1 MIPILLI
8 VIILLETGH
17 FGVVRIWILLNH
29 CFNSQASYETP
40 VVVKE
45 GILPQ
50 YCQVGIE
57 IKILHS
63 GSIDPAGVS
72 LHVSTGRTWNFDSPL
87 GLWKHC
93 QSWERRN
100 TSISTRSQRMPIY
113 IDDIN
118 GQRGHTFWNIIALVY
133 KSTQKLDSPH
143 ERWGERPRDSVV
155 LKQSPLS
162 ILDSILKSR
171 DMTLLTK
178 AHTFKAMVFPVI
190 MYGCDH

>member
-1 MIPILLI
+1 MEVFLLSQ
-8 VIILLETGH
+8 L
-17 FGVVRIWILLNH
+17 RQ
-29 CFNSQASYETP
+29 CFQSPSGESKFQVLP
-40 VVVKE
+40 V
-45 GILPQ
+45 LTWR
-50 YCQVGIE
+50 
-57 IKILHS
+57 LT
-63 GSIDPAGVS
+63 PAGVS

-93 QSWERRN
+93 RSWERRN

-133 KSTQKLDSPH
+133 NSTQKLDSPH